1 MFVQVTLVKSPES
14 TYITGKST
22 LLTQMFTQYVSFEV
36 GHNCEFGPAIS
47 TGIPEILLNGS

>member
-36 GHNCEFGPAIS
+36 GHDCEFGPAIS
-47 TGIPEILLNGS
+47 TCVSKIVIKS